1 MAVADPIEE
10 TVAVGGRALSILR
23 PRDSEALI
31 DEEAFDRD
39 EFMPFWAELWPS
51 AVALARVVGARQ
63 WRGARVV
70 ELGCGLG
77 VPSIA
82 AALGGARVTAT
93 DWSAEAVDATR
104 ENAERN
110 GARVEA
116 LVCDWARPDAIVDRA
131 PWDVVLGADLVYE
144 SRNAVLLLELLP
156 RLVDASGEVW
166 LADPG
171 RPPAEEFW
179 VQVDECF
186 SRDSGP
192 PEGTAGVTI
201 HRLSPRAPVNLS

>member
-1 MAVADPIEE
+1 MAIADPIEE
-10 TVAVGGRALSILR
+10 SVVVDGRVLHVLR
-23 PRDSEALI
+23 PRDSEALL
-31 DEEAFDRD
+31 DEDAFERD
-39 EFMPFWAELWPS
+39 EFMPYWAELWPS
-51 AVALARVVGARQ
+51 ALALARAVGARQ
-63 WRGARVV
+63 WRGARTL

-77 VPSIA
+77 VPAIA
-82 AALGGARVTAT
+82 AALAGARVTAT
-93 DWSAEAVDATR
+93 DWSPEAVRATE

-116 LVCDWARPDAIVDRA
+116 LVCDWARPEAIVARA

-171 RPPAEEFW
+171 RPPAEDFLTE
-179 VQVDECF
+179 VDECF
-186 SRDSGP
+186 ARDSGP
-192 PEGTAGVTI
+192 PAGSAGVTV
-201 HRLSPRAPVNLS
+201 HRLRLR

>member
-1 MAVADPIEE
+1 MAIVDPIEE
-10 TVAVGGRALSILR
+10 TVAIDGRALSVLR

-31 DEEAFDRD
+31 DEDAFDCD

-51 AVALARVVGARQ
+51 ALALARLAGARQ

-77 VPSIA
+77 VPSLV

-93 DWSAEAVDATR
+93 DWSAEAVSATR

-131 PWDVVLGADLVYE
+131 PWDVVLGADLLYE

-171 RPPAEEFW
+171 RPPAEEFL
-179 VQVDECF
+179 VQVDERF

-192 PEGTAGVTI
+192 PTGSARVTV
-201 HRLSPRAPVNLS
+201 HRLRLR